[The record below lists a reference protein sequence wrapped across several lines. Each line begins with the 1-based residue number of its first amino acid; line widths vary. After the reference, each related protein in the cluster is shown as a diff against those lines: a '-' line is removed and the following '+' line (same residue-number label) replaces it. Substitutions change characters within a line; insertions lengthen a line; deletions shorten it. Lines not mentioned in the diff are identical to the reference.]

1 MKKALSTTSKKIT
14 KFEKKQFIAETA
26 LEVIVEKGLNNF
38 TMDDVAKKAALSKG
52 SLYNYFKNKNSLII
66 FAFGDLVKKFENT
79 VESKLYEEKNTL
91 EDKAELISEMYF
103 SLHSEFA
110 SDELMRLF
118 EILINSYHD
127 NEMIKQLT
135 EIFSNYYNKMLSKLE
150 GIVNSKTKALM
161 IHAMFDGL
169 TMYKAVGV
177 NVPQE
182 KFKEEFKD
190 ILIKLSV

>member
-79 VESKLYEEKNTL
+79 VESKLY
-91 EDKAELISEMYF
+91 
-103 SLHSEFA
+103 
-110 SDELMRLF
+110 
-118 EILINSYHD
+118 
-127 NEMIKQLT
+127 
-135 EIFSNYYNKMLSKLE
+135 
-150 GIVNSKTKALM
+150 
-161 IHAMFDGL
+161 
-169 TMYKAVGV
+169 
-177 NVPQE
+177 
-182 KFKEEFKD
+182 
-190 ILIKLSV
+190 